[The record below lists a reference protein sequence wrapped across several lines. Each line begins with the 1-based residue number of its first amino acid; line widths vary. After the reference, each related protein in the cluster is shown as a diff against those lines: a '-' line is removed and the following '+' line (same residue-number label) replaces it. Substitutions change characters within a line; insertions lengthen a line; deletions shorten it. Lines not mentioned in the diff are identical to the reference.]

1 MTTYV
6 GLLNLGNTC
15 FLNSCVQVLKNIPE
29 LNRILTQDIS
39 YMKESPDTIMLKE
52 WLDLYSVMT
61 SGNGT
66 LSPNKFVHM
75 VQQIANQ
82 KGRDIFTGWA
92 QNDIEEFL
100 LFLIECFHNSLA
112 RPAKVHINGNPE
124 NSTDEKAIICYKLI
138 QSVYASEYS
147 KILDVFYGIYMT
159 EILDPVSSSVLS
171 QRAEHYFVLDLQVF
185 YGEKVFHSIYECF
198 NSFIQPE
205 LMEGDN
211 AWFND
216 KTEKKQ
222 SVYKKVNFWNFPD
235 IMVILLKRFSPD
247 GVRKLQHTIDFPL
260 ENLNLSKYA
269 NGYSSQNNVFD
280 LFGVCNHTGGVLG
293 GHYTAYVKTQDKW
306 FHYNDSLI
314 EPVPNPQTIV
324 SPSAYCLFYRKKIP
338 SCSI

>member
-1 MTTYV
+1 MITYV

-29 LNRILTQDIS
+29 LNKILRQDIS
-39 YMKESPDTIMLKE
+39 HITESPDTIMLKE
-52 WLDLYSVMT
+52 WLDLYSVM
-61 SGNGT
+61 SSANGT

-75 VQQIANQ
+75 VQQIALQ

-92 QNDIEEFL
+92 QNDIQEFL

-112 RPAKVHINGNPE
+112 RPAKVDIKGTPE
-124 NSTDEKAIICYKLI
+124 NSTDEKAII
-138 QSVYASEYS
+138 
-147 KILDVFYGIYMT
+147 F
-159 EILDPVSSSVLS
+159 
-171 QRAEHYFVLDLQVF
+171 
-185 YGEKVFHSIYECF
+185 ECF
-198 NSFIQPE
+198 DSFIQPE

-211 AWFND
+211 AWFNE

-247 GVRKLQHTIDFPL
+247 GVRKLQHIIDFPL

-269 NGYSSQNNVFD
+269 TGYGSQNNVFD

-293 GHYTAYVKTQDKW
+293 GHYTSYVKTQDKW

-338 SCSI
+338 SCNEYSYSHISKYRNIF

>member
-15 FLNSCVQVLKNIPE
+15 FLNSCIQVLKNIPE
-29 LNRILTQDIS
+29 LNRILTQDIRHT
-39 YMKESPDTIMLKE
+39 KEGPDTILLKE

-61 SGNGT
+61 SANGT

-75 VQQIANQ
+75 VQQVALI

-92 QNDIEEFL
+92 QNDIQEFL

-112 RPAKVHINGNPE
+112 RPAKIQIRGKTE
-124 NSTDEKAIICYKLI
+124 NSTDEKAVICYQLI
-138 QSVYASEYS
+138 QSVYAREYS
-147 KILDVFYGIYMT
+147 KILDVFYGVYMT
-159 EILDPVSSSVLS
+159 EISNPFTSSLLS
-171 QRAEHYFVLDLQVF
+171 TRAEHYFVLDLQLF
-185 YGEKVFHSIYECF
+185 YREKICHSLYECF
-198 NSFIQPE
+198 DLFIQPE
-205 LMEGDN
+205 LLEGDN
-211 AWFND
+211 AWFNEN
-216 KTEKKQ
+216 TQKKEP
-222 SVYKKVNFWNFPD
+222 VYKKTIFWNFPD

-247 GVRKLQHTIDFPL
+247 GERKLQHIIDFPL
-260 ENLNLSKYA
+260 ENLDLSKYA
-269 NGYSSQNNVFD
+269 NGYCSQNNVFD

-293 GHYTAYVKTQDKW
+293 GHYTAYVKTQEKW

-314 EPVPNPQTIV
+314 EPVTNPQMIV